1 MKLISKL
8 DRFLEDKSYEIIIK
22 NKQLNIINYSEIID
36 FSINKIS
43 IKCDNNIIDVE
54 GNNLIISKMID
65 DEILITG
72 NIINIRI
79 N

>member
-8 DRFLEDKSYEIIIK
+8 DRFLEDKTYEIIIK

-36 FSINKIS
+36 FSISRIS
-43 IKCDNNIIDVE
+43 IRCDNNIIDVE
-54 GNNLIISKMID
+54 GNNLIISRMID

>member
-8 DRFLEDKSYEIIIK
+8 DRFLEDKTYEIIIK

-36 FSINKIS
+36 FSISRINIR
-43 IKCDNNIIDVE
+43 CDNNIIDVE
-54 GNNLIISKMID
+54 GNNLIISRMID